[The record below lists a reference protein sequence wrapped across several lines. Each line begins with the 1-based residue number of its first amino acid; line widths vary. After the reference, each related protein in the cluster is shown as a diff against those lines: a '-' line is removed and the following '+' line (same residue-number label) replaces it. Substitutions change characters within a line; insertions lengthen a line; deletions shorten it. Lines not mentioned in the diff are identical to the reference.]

1 MLQSHSPTPIY
12 SFEISPKGV
21 IPLSVEGFVDDPKDT
36 DTFRWLH
43 FDLSDPALQGW
54 TEAHLPPAAASA
66 LVQTETRPRCG
77 LLEEGLILNLR
88 GLNLNPG
95 SEAEDMVSVRMWA
108 TKSVV
113 ISARARRIFAL
124 EEIANDISQGRG
136 PTRSSDFV
144 LTLAT
149 RLTRRIDGLS
159 IDLDDKTS
167 AQEEALSNGN
177 PVDSTEILELRRST
191 IKIRRYVVPQ
201 REALLDLSDSTP
213 KWLGRD
219 FGSRSR
225 EIANRTARTVE
236 ELDATRDRLTALQD
250 HLDLQHGLQQAR
262 HGHILSVAAGIFL
275 PLTFLTGLFG
285 VNIGGMPGMDN
296 PWAFLWLT
304 LASFGLGIGLF
315 LFLRWRRWF

>member
-1 MLQSHSPTPIY
+1 MFSSHPPAPIY

-21 IPLSVEGFVDDPKDT
+21 RPLTPNEIGSSPTAG
-36 DTFRWLH
+36 DTFHWLH
-43 FDLSDPALQGW
+43 FDLSDPSLKDWA
-54 TEAHLPPAAASA
+54 EAHLPPAAASA
-66 LVQTETRPRCG
+66 LVQSETRPRCD
-77 LLEEGLILNLR
+77 LLDEGLILNLR

-95 SEAEDMVSVRMWA
+95 SEAEDMVSIRIWA
-108 TKSVV
+108 TQEAV
-113 ISARARRIFAL
+113 ISARARRVFAL
-124 EEIANDISQGRG
+124 EDIANDLEQGRG
-136 PTRSSDFV
+136 PKSSSEFV
-144 LTLAT
+144 LMLAT

-159 IDLDDKTS
+159 IDLDDQTG

-177 PVDSTEILELRRST
+177 PVDSTEILELRRAV
-191 IKIRRYVVPQ
+191 IKIRRYVGPQ
-201 REALLDLSDSTP
+201 REALRDLSDSSL
-213 KWLGRD
+213 KWLARD

-236 ELDATRDRLTALQD
+236 ELDATRDRLSALQD

-285 VNIGGMPGMDN
+285 VNIGGMPGENSPM
-296 PWAFLWLT
+296 AFFWLT
-304 LASFGLGIGLF
+304 LASFALGVALF